1 MGAFTFDYP
10 PPASLVGPIV
20 GHTHVHKDRT
30 TDPIKYSATAYYIIA
45 EEHELPGVG
54 RHMISSW
61 ITSALMDR
69 TRGWTRT
76 GIRFV
81 NVTNLPPQDRP
92 TPFVSFQYL
101 TDPACEGTQD
111 IGCTERIPET
121 GLAVVTLQA
130 NLFRRDRAI
139 INHEAAHAWFS
150 ANHASPDSGSIMEPS
165 SSFAELSL
173 GPTAADIQ
181 TVKDWLASGATGVM
195 GAMGVMGAEGG
206 VEGGFVDTRTGAR
219 TDSLEE
225 LKGVALRARRER
237 AKERREMRRQNER
250 RFKRKF

>member
-1 MGAFTFDYP
+1 MGAFSFDER

-20 GHTHVHKDRT
+20 AHTHVHKSGAM
-30 TDPIKYSATAYYIIA
+30 DPIKYSATAYYIIA

-61 ITSALMDR
+61 ITSVLMDGI
-69 TRGWTRT
+69 RGWSRT

-81 NVTNLPPQDRP
+81 DVTNLDPADRP
-92 TPFVSFQYL
+92 TPFVSFQYMR
-101 TDPACEGTQD
+101 DPPCEGTQD

-130 NLFRRDRAI
+130 NLFRRDRAN

-150 ANHASPDSGSIMEPS
+150 ANHAPGDSGSIMEPS
-165 SSFAELSL
+165 SSYAELSL

-181 TVKDWLASGATGVM
+181 TVKDWLGSGVM
-195 GAMGVMGAEGG
+195 GAMGVMGAPGVGG
-206 VEGGFVDTRTGAR
+206 VGGFVDTRTGAR
-219 TDSLEE
+219 ADSLEE
-225 LKGVALRARRER
+225 LKGVALRARGER